1 MVLAIG
7 AALVAALV
15 VRQASGPEAARRLA
29 LVAAVALGVRLAA
42 VTAIYLI
49 AIRSHAE
56 GTFFN
61 DEASFYLAAESLLP
75 NPLDKPLP
83 TGLEHLGT
91 DAYLGLLTGLSLAL
105 GSSYS
110 HMDTVAF
117 RLVNATLG
125 TLVAITTSIITARLV
140 GNRAALVAG
149 LLVALWPT
157 LVLWS
162 ATFLRD
168 TLASF
173 IVVVTWW
180 TLVFHRRWTD
190 VRVLGVVLLAW
201 LLLATLRPY
210 LAGALTL
217 GVIGW
222 AVWPLI
228 PGRSP
233 RVLAASAAAL
243 VVLGVAVAA
252 LQARRIDE
260 SAHQLVYRQ
269 LTTRM
274 ETQGRLYRDSVPN
287 DPPYEPP
294 FRPGAAVATI
304 DPDSGWISPG
314 LIDRPLGPGLVLV
327 AFPDGSEQLL
337 RIADLTLLQSA
348 PLSPLQLLLSI
359 QPGLITFLSGTS
371 DAGEREPG
379 LGGRR
384 AGVGPLVRCC
394 DHRRYPSADTRAR
407 LDLSRVHRS
416 RHDHGADRRPGR
428 ARQRRSPSRV
438 SSDPAAR
445 RLRHRLAGVAASG
458 IARVRRIGEQRHEHA
473 NDRGHRGQ
481 LTHSI
486 ALIAQFVGARAYFC
500 EIAGRDFGGELS
512 REPAAIHSSGLH
524 VAATT
529 RLGENCIHDPRCRS

>member
-1 MVLAIG
+1 VVLAIG

-15 VRQASGPEAARRLA
+15 VRQASGPEATRRLA
-29 LVAAVALGVRLAA
+29 LVAAAALGVRLAA

-49 AIRSHAE
+49 AIRSHGE

-140 GNRAALVAG
+140 GYRAALVAG

-180 TLVFHRRWTD
+180 TLVFHRRLTD

-228 PGRSP
+228 PRRSP
-233 RVLAASAAAL
+233 RVLAGAAAAV
-243 VVLGVAVAA
+243 VVLGLGVAA

-274 ETQGRLYRDSVPN
+274 ETQGRLYRDPIPN

-314 LIDRPLGPGLVLV
+314 LIERPLGPGVVLV
-327 AFPDGSEQLL
+327 GFPDGSEQRLP
-337 RIADLTLLQSA
+337 ITELTLLQSA
-348 PLSPLQLLLSI
+348 PLTPLQLLLSL

-371 DAGEREPG
+371 DAGDPG
-379 LGGRR
+379 LGW
-384 AGVGPLVRCC
+384 V
-394 DHRRYPSADTRAR
+394 ADSLAWDVLFIVAITGGIRAR
-407 LDLSRVHRS
+407 IPVRDWIF
-416 RHDHGADRRPGR
+416 
-428 ARQRRSPSRV
+428 
-438 SSDPAAR
+438 PA
-445 RLRHRLAGVAASG
+445 
-458 IARVRRIGEQRHEHA
+458 
-473 NDRGHRGQ
+473 
-481 LTHSI
+481 SI
-486 ALIAQFVGARAYFC
+486 VLGTAMALIAVPGAPGNDDRHRASQAIPLLVVFATGWLVSRRLASL
-500 EIAGRDFGGELS
+500 ESGASVSSATSMPMIAGTAASS
-512 REPAAIHSSGLH
+512 R
-524 VAATT
+524 T
-529 RLGENCIHDPRCRS
+529 RSLL